1 MIKKM
6 SAQLSN
12 LIAAGEVVEKPSN
25 VIKELVENS
34 IDALSTKI
42 DIYVS
47 KDGMSLLSVKDNG
60 FGMSLE
66 DAKMS
71 CERHATSKVYDVED
85 LTRIKTLGFRGEAL
99 AAISS
104 VSVVDMMTKRE
115 GENGLYLKFIE
126 GVCTEIK
133 EAALNTGTHITIKE
147 LFHQTP
153 ARFKFLASEFQHQ
166 KQHRQLFIQ
175 LALSHPEISMRL
187 FEDDVLYKQT
197 TGSNDVMVTFS
208 ELYHSMYPSSMT
220 KVETH
225 ISNTKVTLYLGSPE
239 HHVSHKNNIFTFVNQ
254 RLVKYYAMIDAI
266 LSGYQPFLMT
276 HRYPVA
282 LLYIEIDP
290 SRVDM
295 NIHPQKLSV
304 KLTNES
310 VLKYHIE
317 EEIKKTFNHQ
327 PRHISRPLET
337 PFTYEVSEL
346 DFGSLFEEQVPSLA
360 QDKGIPDMQYIGQLS
375 STYAIFQHKDGMYMM
390 DIHAAAERVRYA
402 YYQSLMIEK
411 MKQSVTR
418 IIPYVLSVSDEVW
431 MTYLEHKEVFELYG
445 FELETEGI
453 IRHPE
458 PILELEFEKA
468 LDFIFDNHQQHQ
480 RVDLYKLKDAL
491 TKDVSCKGAVK
502 ANSYVSQKEIMHLLE
517 TLKTVENPYQCPH
530 GRPILILLTHV
541 DIEKMFKRIVS

>member
-25 VIKELVENS
+25 VIKELVENA
-34 IDALSTKI
+34 IDALATHI

-71 CERHATSKVYDVED
+71 CERHATSKVYDVAD
-85 LTRIKTLGFRGEAL
+85 LSRIKTLGFRGEAL

-104 VSVVDMMTKRE
+104 VSVVEMVTKTDNQT
-115 GENGLYLKFIE
+115 GVYLKFIE
-126 GVCTEIK
+126 GVCVQTK
-133 EAALNTGTHITIKE
+133 EAASNTGTTITITE

-153 ARFKFLASEFQHQ
+153 ARFKFLSSEYQHQ

-187 FEDDVLYKQT
+187 FEDEILYKQT
-197 TGSNDVMVTFS
+197 TGSKDVLTTFT
-208 ELYHSMYPSSMT
+208 ELHPSISYSQMT
-220 KVETH
+220 RLESV
-225 ISNTKVTLYLGSPE
+225 ISNTKVTLCLASPE
-239 HHVSHKNNIFTFVNQ
+239 HHVSHKNHIYTFVNQ
-254 RLVKYYAMIDAI
+254 RMVKYHPMIESIMEGYA
-266 LSGYQPFLMT
+266 PFLMT

-282 LLYIEIDP
+282 LLYIDIDP
-290 SRVDM
+290 SRVDI

-317 EEIKKTFNHQ
+317 SEIKRVFNHE
-327 PRHISRPLET
+327 PRHISRPLEV
-337 PFTYEVSEL
+337 PYTYQMSEL
-346 DFGSLFEEQVPSLA
+346 DFGALFEEENTPLTME
-360 QDKGIPDMQYIGQLS
+360 KGIPEMEFIGQLS

-402 YYQSLMIEK
+402 YYQGLMVEK
-411 MKQSVTR
+411 MTH
-418 IIPYVLSVSDEVW
+418 SVSRLMPYSLSILEDTW
-431 MTYLEHKEVFELYG
+431 FTYLKHKDLFESYG
-445 FELETEGI
+445 FEIMSEGI
-453 IRHPE
+453 IKHPE
-458 PILELEFEKA
+458 PILEQEFEIA
-468 LDFIFDNHQQHQ
+468 LEYIFEMHQKKQPIH
-480 RVDLYKLKDAL
+480 LSILKDAL
-491 TKDVSCKGAVK
+491 TKDVSCKGSVK
-502 ANSYVSQKEIMHLLE
+502 ANTYVSQKEIMHLFE

-530 GRPILILLTHV
+530 GRPIFILFTHY
-541 DIEKMFKRIVS
+541 DIEKMFKRVVS

>member
-6 SAQLSN
+6 SPLLSN

-25 VIKELVENS
+25 VIKELVENA
-34 IDALSTKI
+34 IDALATQI

-71 CERHATSKVYDVED
+71 CERHATSKVYEVKD
-85 LTRIKTLGFRGEAL
+85 LTQIKTLGFRGEAL

-104 VSVVDMMTKRE
+104 VSVVEMVTKKDDE
-115 GENGLYLKFIE
+115 IGVYLKFIE
-126 GVCTEIK
+126 GQCVQTK
-133 EAALNTGTHITIKE
+133 EAPSNTGTHITITE

-153 ARFKFLASEFQHQ
+153 ARFKFLASEYQHQ

-187 FEDDVLYKQT
+187 FEEDTLYKQT
-197 TGSNDVMVTFS
+197 TGSKDVLTTFT
-208 ELYHSMYPSSMT
+208 ELYPSIHHSQMT
-220 KVETH
+220 KLETV
-225 ISNTKVTLYLGSPE
+225 ISNTKVTLFLGSPE
-239 HHVSHKNNIFTFVNQ
+239 YHVSHKSHLYTFVNQ
-254 RLVKYYAMIDAI
+254 RLVKYHTMIDSI
-266 LSGYQPFLMT
+266 MDGYAPFLMT

-282 LLYIEIDP
+282 LLYIDIDP
-290 SRVDM
+290 SRVDI

-317 EEIKKTFNHQ
+317 SEIKRVFNHE

-337 PFTYEVSEL
+337 PYTYQVSEL
-346 DFGSLFEEQVPSLA
+346 DFGSLFEEENIPHI
-360 QDKGIPDMQYIGQLS
+360 QDKGIPEMEFIGQLS

-402 YYQSLMIEK
+402 YYQDLMVEK
-411 MKQSVTR
+411 MKRSVTR
-418 IIPYVLSVSDEVW
+418 LIPYTLTIHDDTW
-431 MTYLEHKEVFELYG
+431 LNYLKHKDIFELYG
-445 FELETEGI
+445 FEINSEGI
-453 IRHPE
+453 IKHPE
-458 PILELEFEKA
+458 PILEHEFELA
-468 LDFIFDNHQQHQ
+468 LEYIFDMYQKNQTPNISI
-480 RVDLYKLKDAL
+480 LKDAL
-491 TKDVSCKGAVK
+491 TKDVSCKGSVK
-502 ANSYVSQKEIMHLLE
+502 ANTYVSPKEIIHLFE
-517 TLKTVENPYQCPH
+517 SLKTVENPYQCPH
-530 GRPILILLTHV
+530 GRPILILFTHY
-541 DIEKMFKRIVS
+541 DIEKMFKRVVS